1 MDFEPCPTGV
11 AVLGYL
17 WSRYPG
23 AVIGVFAIIIVVPVF
38 ITLLILTI
46 DDACQS
52 IRQRWDHR
60 QEMRLIAL
68 NHGYAHGATPRRSGS
83 SRRPWRPEDEERWR
97 NQLCM
102 PPSYTES
109 VRLNQRHPAEGV
121 PRVATDHEESAE
133 DNANGPSTPSVNAE
147 RHPSNESTME
157 EVGFTGAS
165 TRGSVPADDGHRGS
179 NQLGYRAEG
188 STIRRVKEVAE
199 ELNELGI
206 ESKPTSCDGDTSS
219 PEPDMPIN
227 LGECMASIAT
237 SVEPLHV
244 SYGSGYDADCSGDN
258 GEDTSTNPL
267 DIGRVSPLPIST
279 IGCEDAI
286 NQRKRLARK
295 GILSWT
301 PQRFAPYEGTTSAE
315 WEEWRSGVED
325 QIRRNPQQY
334 GPHPDGCYAAKRDIR
349 RCFDDDLGVAMHI
362 DGNNDEGPGDYL
374 DAVKNYL
381 YPLESQV

>member
-23 AVIGVFAIIIVVPVF
+23 AFIGVFAIIVVVPVF
-38 ITLLILTI
+38 ITLMMLTI

-52 IRQRWDHR
+52 LRQRWDR
-60 QEMRLIAL
+60 RREMRLIAL
-68 NHGYAHGATPRRSGS
+68 NHGYAHGSTPRRSRS

-102 PPSYTES
+102 PPSYAES
-109 VRLNQRHPAEGV
+109 VHHGQRHPVEEG
-121 PRVATDHEESAE
+121 PRVVTDREESAE
-133 DNANGPSTPSVNAE
+133 SNIDDPSSPSAIAE
-147 RHPSNESTME
+147 RHSAHESTME
-157 EVGFTGAS
+157 EAGVTGVS
-165 TRGSVPADDGHRGS
+165 SRGNARVDNDHCEA
-179 NQLGYRAEG
+179 NQLGHRAEG
-188 STIRRVKEVAE
+188 LSIRRVEAVAE
-199 ELNELGI
+199 GLNELGI
-206 ESKPTSCDGDTSS
+206 ESELVSGDVNILN
-219 PEPDMPIN
+219 PETDMHAN
-227 LGECMASIAT
+227 YGECMASIAT
-237 SVEPLHV
+237 SIEPLHV
-244 SYGSGYDADCSGDN
+244 SYESGYEADYSEDN
-258 GEDTSTNPL
+258 
-267 DIGRVSPLPIST
+267 DIDRVSPIPMST

-286 NQRKRLARK
+286 NQRKRLTRK
-295 GILSWT
+295 GILPWT

-325 QIRRNPQQY
+325 QIRRNPQLY